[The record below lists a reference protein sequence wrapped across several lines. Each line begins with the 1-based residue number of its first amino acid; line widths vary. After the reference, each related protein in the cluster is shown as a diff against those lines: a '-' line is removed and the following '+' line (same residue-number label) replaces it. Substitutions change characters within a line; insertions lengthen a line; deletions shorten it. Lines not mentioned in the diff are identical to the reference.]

1 MLALVD
7 MKLSSLLLFLLL
19 LSACQVTSKVINLPT
34 TANPEQTGSQ
44 LYRVIQ
50 NMNLVNSGQQRPAR
64 HNLWVALIGDQAPY
78 QEVLSREIHPDSF
91 EIVSDE
97 YGNHYAEFDLKD
109 LDPQTS
115 VQITIEY
122 EVKVQGLAYDPGDCQ
137 GDMPDEYKQPELHI
151 ESNNPQ
157 IVSLAAEIASPN
169 LSPCQQVR
177 RFYDYLGDNL
187 IYTYNGEDW
196 GAQAA
201 LGEMGADC
209 TEYSSLLIAL
219 SRANGVPAR
228 YVEGLLYL
236 DSTTSAEARTEHAWV
251 EVYFPGVGWVP
262 VDPTLGRLTLTR
274 EQHFARY
281 TPNHI
286 IVTNGRHPSTLRGAS
301 YWTHL
306 YWPGDS
312 TTIRIDEASWTITPV
327 TTSGNS

>member
-1 MLALVD
+1 VD
-7 MKLSSLLLFLLL
+7 VNVS
-19 LSACQVTSKVINLPT
+19 T
-34 TANPEQTGSQ
+34 TANLEQTSSQ
-44 LYRVIQ
+44 LYRVSQQI
-50 NMNLVNSGQQRPAR
+50 NLVNSGQQRPDKQ
-64 HNLWVALIGDQAPY
+64 NLWVALIGDQAPY
-78 QEVLSREIHPDSF
+78 QEVLSRVILPDTF

-109 LDPQTS
+109 LDPQDS
-115 VQITIEY
+115 VQISIEY
-122 EVKVQGLAYDPGDCQ
+122 EVKVQGLVFEPGDCQ
-137 GDMPDEYKQPELHI
+137 GDLPDEYNQPELHI

-157 IVSLAAEIASPN
+157 IVSLATEIASPN
-169 LSPCQQVR
+169 LNPCEQVR
-177 RFYDYLGDNL
+177 HFYDYLGDNL
-187 IYTYNGEDW
+187 IYTYNGDDW

-209 TEYSSLLIAL
+209 SEYSSLLIAL
-219 SRANGVPAR
+219 SRSNGIPAR

-236 DSTTSAEARTEHAWV
+236 DSTTTTEARTEHAWV

-262 VDPTLGRLTLTR
+262 VDPTLGRSTLTR

-312 TTIRIDEASWTITPV
+312 TTIRISEAGWKITPI
-327 TTSGNS
+327 TTSGKS